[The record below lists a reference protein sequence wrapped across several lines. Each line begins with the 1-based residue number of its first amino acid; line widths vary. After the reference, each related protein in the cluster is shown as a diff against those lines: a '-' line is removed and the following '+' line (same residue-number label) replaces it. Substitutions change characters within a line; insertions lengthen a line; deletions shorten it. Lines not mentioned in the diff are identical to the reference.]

1 MPMAS
6 VPRSDGAT
14 PAMAQWFAA
23 KEAHPDALVF
33 FRMGDFY
40 ELFFSD
46 AEAAAAALDIALTQ
60 RGEHNGRPV
69 PMCGVPQHAAEAY
82 LARLIRRGFRV
93 AVAEQMEDPKAR
105 TSKAPIRREVV
116 RLITPGTITEEALLE
131 AGRANLLLALA
142 LDGRVGVGAAWLDV
156 STGLFETMA
165 LAQADLPSLLGR
177 LEPAEILAAGTLPL
191 GEWAARCAPDVV
203 PSPPLVA
210 RRRLAEAFGVAS
222 VDAFGSFTDAE
233 AIAAVMAVDY
243 VRATQAGTLPR
254 LAHPAPQGA
263 VGLLSMDAA
272 TRASLEIHRARDG
285 GSLHTLLGT
294 VQRTLSPAGARMLAG
309 WLSAPL
315 TDTAAI
321 AARQDAWSWLLAE
334 RAAADRL
341 RAALRSAPDIARA
354 LARLSVNRGGPRDL
368 AALRDGLAAARAA
381 AMVLSAPA
389 AHAHPHAQP
398 RAQSPAPNAQSRPPN
413 AHAQSHAAHA
423 RTQSHAPHSN
433 VMAGPDP
440 AIPTTANS
448 ATDGRVKPG
457 HDGAVGPG
465 HDGALTSGHDG
476 PLGPSPDGVLAGELS
491 VALPPALQTASAA
504 LHLDPSLE
512 QRLTDALADPAPHRL
527 DDGNAIR
534 AGFDAELDAERGLRD
549 DSRRTLA
556 TLQLDY
562 AQRYGVASLKVRHHA
577 QLGYVI
583 EAPAASAEKLRNFPE
598 LTLRQ
603 GMANGARFTT
613 PELSDLDRRI
623 AEAGERAAIRE
634 RAVFAH
640 LVQEALAHADALAAC
655 ADALAFLDAVQSA
668 AKLAESG
675 TWCRPEVT
683 DSDEFLVKSGRHPVV
698 EAALAGHA
706 AFVPNDCDL
715 SPEQRVLL
723 LTGPNMAGKST
734 FLRQNALIVVLAQAG
749 LPVPAENATIGV
761 VDRLFS
767 RVGAADDLARG
778 RSTFMVE
785 MTETAAIL
793 HQAGPR
799 SLVVV
804 DEIGRG
810 TATLDGLAIAWA
822 VLEALHSAIR
832 CRTIF
837 ATHFHELAELADRL
851 PRLKPHT
858 MRVKEWKGTVVFL
871 HEVAAG
877 AAGRSWGVHVA
888 ELAGVPA
895 PVVRRAATLL
905 ASLEKHGGPL
915 GAAGSP
921 LTALP
926 LFAAAPSTAQAEAP
940 FPPEPDPLTEAIAA
954 LEPDRLTPRDALD
967 ALYRLKAML
976 AVPDAAAN

>member
-1 MPMAS
+1 
-6 VPRSDGAT
+6 
-14 PAMAQWFAA
+14 MAQWFAA
-23 KEAHPDALVF
+23 KDAHPDALVF

-40 ELFFSD
+40 ELFFAD

-60 RGEHNGRPV
+60 RGEHDGRPI

-93 AVAEQMEDPKAR
+93 AVAEQMEDPR
-105 TSKAPIRREVV
+105 TRTGKAPIRREVV
-116 RLITPGTITEEALLE
+116 RLVTPGTVTEEALLE
-131 AGRANLLLALA
+131 AGKANLLLGLA
-142 LDGRVGVGAAWLDV
+142 QDRDGVGAAWLDV
-156 STGLFETMA
+156 STGLFETAA
-165 LAQADLPSLLGR
+165 LAQSDLPGLLGR
-177 LEPAEILAAGTLPL
+177 LEPAEILAPAGLAL
-191 GEWAARCAPDVV
+191 GEWADRCAPEVA

-233 AIAAVMAVDY
+233 AIAALLAVDY

-254 LAHPAPQGA
+254 LARPSPQGRT
-263 VGLLSMDAA
+263 GLLAMDAA

-285 GSLHTLLGT
+285 GAQHSLLGT
-294 VQRTLSPAGARMLAG
+294 VQRTLTPAGARLLAG
-309 WLSAPL
+309 WLAAPL
-315 TDTAAI
+315 NDPAAI
-321 AARQDAWSWLLAE
+321 AARQDAWDWMLVE
-334 RAAADRL
+334 HEAAGCL
-341 RAALRSAPDIARA
+341 RAALRTAPDIARA
-354 LARLSVNRGGPRDL
+354 LGRLSVGRGGPRDL
-368 AALRDGLAAARAA
+368 AAIRDGLRAARGAMAA
-381 AMVLSAPA
+381 LDKAPLPLAGGGWGEGA
-389 AHAHPHAQP
+389 ADL
-398 RAQSPAPNAQSRPPN
+398 APPPPPN
-413 AHAQSHAAHA
+413 PLPQGEGEFVGSLPNLLRAAGGGL
-423 RTQSHAPHSN
+423 R
-433 VMAGPDP
+433 VDP
-440 AIPTTANS
+440 
-448 ATDGRVKPG
+448 G
-457 HDGAVGPG
+457 
-465 HDGALTSGHDG
+465 
-476 PLGPSPDGVLAGELS
+476 
-491 VALPPALQTASAA
+491 
-504 LHLDPSLE
+504 LE
-512 QRLTDALADPAPHRL
+512 QMLTAALADPAPHRL
-527 DDGNAIR
+527 DDGNAILR
-534 AGFDAELDAERGLRD
+534 GFDAELDAERALRD
-549 DSRRTLA
+549 DSRRVLA
-556 TLQLDY
+556 TLQLDC
-562 AQRYGVASLKVRHHA
+562 AQRYGVASLKIRHHA
-577 QLGYVI
+577 QLGYVL
-583 EAPAASAEKLRNFPE
+583 EVPAASVEKLREFPE

-603 GMANGARFTT
+603 GMANGARFTM

-623 AEAGERAAIRE
+623 SEAGERAAARE
-634 RAVFAH
+634 RAVFAQ
-640 LVQEALAHADALAAC
+640 LVQTALAHAEALAAC
-655 ADALAFLDAVQSA
+655 ADALALLDTIQSA
-668 AKLAESG
+668 AKLAETG
-675 TWCRPEVT
+675 TWCRPLVI
-683 DSDEFLVKSGRHPVV
+683 DDDAFLVRAGRHPVV

-706 AFVPNDCDL
+706 QFVPNDCDL
-715 SPEQRVLL
+715 SPDQRVLL

-749 LPVPAENATIGV
+749 LPVSAEAATIGV

-858 MRVKEWKGTVVFL
+858 MRVKEWKGSVVFL

-895 PVVRRAATLL
+895 PVVRRAASLL

-915 GAAGSP
+915 GAAGAP

-926 LFAAAPSTAQAEAP
+926 LFAASPPATT
-940 FPPEPDPLTEAIAA
+940 PEPDPLTDAIAA
-954 LEPDRLTPRDALD
+954 LEPDRMTPRDALD
-967 ALYRLKAML
+967 ALYRLKALL
-976 AVPDAAAN
+976 AVPDTAVS

>member
-1 MPMAS
+1 MAAS
-6 VPRSDGAT
+6 SRSTPNAAGAT

-60 RGEHNGRPV
+60 RGEHNGAPV

-93 AVAEQMEDPKAR
+93 AVTEQMEDPKSR
-105 TSKAPIRREVV
+105 TGKAPIRREVV
-116 RLITPGTITEEALLE
+116 RLVTPGTITEEALLE
-131 AGRANLLLALA
+131 AGRANLLLGLA
-142 LDGRVGVGAAWLDV
+142 QTRDEIGAAWLDV
-156 STGLFETMA
+156 STGLFETMVLRA
-165 LAQADLPSLLGR
+165 GELPALLGR
-177 LEPAEILAAGTLPL
+177 LEPVEILAPDELAL
-191 GEWAARCAPDVV
+191 GDWATKRAPDVAL
-203 PSPPLVA
+203 SPPLVA
-210 RRRLAEAFGVAS
+210 RRRLAETFGVAS
-222 VDAFGSFTDAE
+222 LDAFGGFTDAE
-233 AIAAVMAVDY
+233 AIAALMAIDY

-254 LAHPAPQGA
+254 LAHPVPQGNA
-263 VGLLSMDAA
+263 GLLAMDAA
-272 TRASLEIHRARDG
+272 TRSSLEIHRARDG
-285 GSLHTLLGT
+285 GGMHSLLGA
-294 VQRTLSPAGARMLAG
+294 VQRTLTPAGARLLAS
-309 WLSAPL
+309 WLAAPL
-315 TDTAAI
+315 TDPAAV
-321 AARQDAWSWLLAE
+321 AARQDAWGWLLTE
-334 RAAADRL
+334 RAAAEGL

-354 LARLSVNRGGPRDL
+354 LGRLSVGRGGPRDL
-368 AALRDGLAAARAA
+368 AAVRDGLRAA
-381 AMVLSAPA
+381 GA
-389 AHAHPHAQP
+389 A
-398 RAQSPAPNAQSRPPN
+398 SS
-413 AHAQSHAAHA
+413 S
-423 RTQSHAPHSN
+423 
-433 VMAGPDP
+433 VMAGVDP
-440 AIPTTANS
+440 ASHSSPKDAGSLPALLRT
-448 ATDGRVKPG
+448 
-457 HDGAVGPG
+457 AVG
-465 HDGALTSGHDG
+465 ALS
-476 PLGPSPDGVLAGELS
+476 
-491 VALPPALQTASAA
+491 
-504 LHLDPSLE
+504 LDASLE
-512 QRLTDALADPAPHRL
+512 QTLSDALAEPAPHRL
-527 DDGNAIR
+527 DDGNAVR
-534 AGFDAELDAERGLRD
+534 PGFDPELDAERSLRD
-549 DSRRTLA
+549 DSRRVLA

-562 AQRYGVASLKVRHHA
+562 AQRYGVASLKIKHHA

-583 EAPAASAEKLRNFPE
+583 EAPAAAVEKLRDQPE

-623 AEAGERAAIRE
+623 SEAGERAAARE
-634 RAVFAH
+634 RVVFAS
-640 LVQEALAHADALAAC
+640 LVQTTLAQADALAAC
-655 ADALAFLDAVQSA
+655 ADALAVLDAVQSA
-668 AKLAESG
+668 AKLAEPG
-675 TWCRPEVT
+675 TWCRPSVT
-683 DSDEFLVKSGRHPVV
+683 DDDAFLVNGGRHPVV

-706 AFVPNDCDL
+706 QFVPNDCDL

-749 LPVPAENATIGV
+749 LPVPAESASIGV

-822 VLEALHSAIR
+822 VLESLHSAIR

-837 ATHFHELAELADRL
+837 ATHFHELAELAERL
-851 PRLKPHT
+851 PRIKPHT

-895 PVVRRAATLL
+895 PVVRRAASLL
-905 ASLEKHGGPL
+905 ATFEKQRGP
-915 GAAGSP
+915 ANAP

-926 LFAAAPSTAQAEAP
+926 LFAAAPSP
-940 FPPEPDPLTEAIAA
+940 PPEDAPSPGADALAEAIAA
-954 LEPDRLTPRDALD
+954 LEPDRMTPRDALD

-976 AVPDAAAN
+976 AVCGAAAN